1 MLSIIVLKTLKAA
14 GIPVDGVSIGL
25 ADDITTWV
33 AQPDLPEARTIIA
46 IKTVAQWQRET
57 DMMALRVQ
65 RNAKLSASD
74 WTQLA
79 DVSAQTRVAWTAY
92 RQSLRDL
99 PATVVDPANPVWP
112 DPPDMTAAVS

>member
-1 MLSIIVLKTLKAA
+1 MLSIIVYRAVTSA
-14 GIPVDGVSIGL
+14 GVPVDGVSIGQV
-25 ADDITTWV
+25 DDISTWI
-33 AQPDLPEARTIIA
+33 AQPDSPEARSIIA
-46 IKTVAQWQRET
+46 SKTVKHWQREA

-79 DVSAQTRVAWTAY
+79 DAPDGKKAAWAAY

-99 PATVVDPANPVWP
+99 PATVVDPSAPIWP
-112 DPPDMTAAVS
+112 QEPK